1 MWAVKCFCFVSDG
14 KDIPNLWA
22 AGRRV
27 SRSEVWKGEICY
39 VNDRYFWLSLSSSR
53 KNTKSMFG
61 EKPNLKKLQSA
72 GVT

>member
-1 MWAVKCFCFVSDG
+1 MSL
-14 KDIPNLWA
+14 P
-22 AGRRV
+22 
-27 SRSEVWKGEICY
+27 EVLKGEICY

-72 GVT
+72 GAT